1 MEIEQQNKM
10 YYTEI
15 LGLRKHL
22 EKFKNEVQKLETQN
36 KSFQQQ
42 LIRSKQTISTQGKKI
57 SNFKK
62 KNL

>member
-10 YYTEI
+10 YYKEI

-22 EKFKNEVQKLETQN
+22 EELKKEIQKLKTEN
-36 KSFQQQ
+36 EKFNIQ
-42 LIRSKQTISTQGKKI
+42 LSRSKQTINSQGKKI